1 MAGFIIP
8 SVFTAVDKFSPVV
21 ARMRANMVGY
31 EQKLNVLSARWER
44 MGGVAKEGSSGMKD
58 ATQEVLGAV
67 TVGAVT
73 GLTAKAIMDYEDAI
87 ASFRTIV
94 SDLNDT
100 QFSAF
105 EAKIASVAKTTRKST
120 IDVAQAFEN
129 IAGLNPEFAK
139 TAESIG
145 AVSAATI
152 TLAKASRMELGESA
166 ASLVGIMNQF
176 NFEAEQSTRVI
187 NALASGQAVGAATIN
202 QTAAALTK
210 FGATAKSANVTLEQS
225 IALVEIF
232 AAKGFF
238 AEDAGF
244 KLNSGIVKLQG
255 ATLGYKSGVFN
266 LVDALTELK
275 AKYDALGTA
284 AAKDAY
290 LQKVF
295 DITQINTGRILLE
308 NIDNFTKTTA
318 AVTGTNEAMKAAAIN
333 SNTLSNRLLEL
344 KNAWVTIATTSTTA
358 GIGLSA
364 LTNTVVFLTD
374 HIQGFVTIGAVW
386 LGYMALWKGSILAMS
401 AAAWAAGTAQ
411 AALNFV
417 QGVGTVING
426 QYATSCF
433 ATIAGMNGMATAS
446 LFLEL
451 GLLGTLGVLG
461 LVAGGVLLL
470 ANNFSYAADKERFL
484 RGELQLTKDGFTEVK
499 RPITEASIALDLY
512 TEALTKW
519 QEKTRSLKYD
529 EYMKKHHFM
538 TWYMQSFFKGTGEE
552 SQVNPTMPAMPNPKD
567 FGGLDTSEANKP
579 ILDSLRRRFATDTVI
594 NMSVNVDKN
603 GAVTASTT
611 GGTLNINNGGMPSLS
626 STSR

>member
-1 MAGFIIP
+1 MPFIIP
-8 SVFTAVDKFSPVV
+8 NIFTAVDKFSPVV

-44 MGGVAKEGSSGMKD
+44 MGGVAKEGSSEMKE
-58 ATQEVLGAV
+58 AAQEVLGAV
-67 TVGAVT
+67 TIGTLGV
-73 GLTAKAIMDYEDAI
+73 LTAKSIMDYEDAI

-105 EAKIASVAKTTRKST
+105 EAKIAAVAKTTRKST

-166 ASLVGIMNQF
+166 SSLVGIMNQF

-187 NALASGQAVGAATIN
+187 NALAAGQAVGAATIN

-344 KNAWVTIATTSTTA
+344 KNAWVTIFTSSTTA
-358 GIGLSA
+358 GKGLNA
-364 LTNTVVFLTD
+364 LKSTVVFLTNNVESL
-374 HIQGFVTIGAVW
+374 VTVGMTILSVYAGWWAINKVIWAVRGA
-386 LGYMALWKGSILAMS
+386 YMAWNFVLGVNAALHSRAIMLIGTNSSAIAGYTAYT
-401 AAAWAAGTAQ
+401 AAATAGTTAWN
-411 AALNFV
+411 AALTVTGV
-417 QGVGTVING
+417 QIGIITAGLALIFAYRDEIQSWANDSRMGMWYNKLIGDKQAIKESLERKYIEDPTAARQLLMSNPKYNTPEIQQAFQNIDLGVGNSDATDRLMSEKLSKIQQLKSNQNVTLRETDEKKIMHDFKITLEDSSGKTLRVINSSDL
-426 QYATSCF
+426 TP
-433 ATIAGMNGMATAS
+433 N
-446 LFLEL
+446 L
-451 GLLGTLGVLG
+451 G
-461 LVAGGVLLL
+461 
-470 ANNFSYAADKERFL
+470 
-484 RGELQLTKDGFTEVK
+484 
-499 RPITEASIALDLY
+499 
-512 TEALTKW
+512 
-519 QEKTRSLKYD
+519 
-529 EYMKKHHFM
+529 
-538 TWYMQSFFKGTGEE
+538 
-552 SQVNPTMPAMPNPKD
+552 
-567 FGGLDTSEANKP
+567 
-579 ILDSLRRRFATDTVI
+579 
-594 NMSVNVDKN
+594 
-603 GAVTASTT
+603 
-611 GGTLNINNGGMPSLS
+611 